1 MSKESYMEDTVIV
14 VMLKDKDTGFLEKE
28 LGSYTL
34 SEEVGLVYNIYAE
47 ESEKGTT
54 VVLKLTCNKEI
65 EDWEY
70 DAIFDYYDTEPL
82 AEMVDSV
89 EEEDGHFNPVWMV
102 RFPYSDV
109 YEEMEKK
116 FSGILDIHKKELLSV
131 YDAIA
136 DKKDDYCE
144 E

>member
-1 MSKESYMEDTVIV
+1 MEEAVIV
-14 VMLKDKDTGFLEKE
+14 IMLKDKETGFLEKE

-34 SEEVGLVYNIYAE
+34 SENVGMVYNIYAE
-47 ESEKGTT
+47 QADEGKK
-54 VVLKLTCNKEI
+54 VVLRLTCNKEI

-70 DAIFDYYDTEPL
+70 DAIFDYYDTEVL
-82 AEMVDSV
+82 STIADGV
-89 EEEDGHFNPVWMV
+89 EEEDGHYNPVWVV

-109 YEEMEKK
+109 YEEMEHRL
-116 FSGILDIHKKELLSV
+116 SDIIEIHNKELLSV

-136 DKKDDYCE
+136 DKKDDYSE